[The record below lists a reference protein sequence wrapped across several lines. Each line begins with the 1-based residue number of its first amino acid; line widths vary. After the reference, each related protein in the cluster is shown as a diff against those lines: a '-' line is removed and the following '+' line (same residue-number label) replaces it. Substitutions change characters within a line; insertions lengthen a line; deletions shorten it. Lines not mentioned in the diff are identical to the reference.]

1 MNKWKTGL
9 EEILYT
15 SVPVSTALI
24 ARRWRQLK
32 WQLKCQLTDERVDT
46 QTRTPAG
53 IHTHTHTLAH
63 TLAPTMEYHLSQLWW
78 CRPVITACGRIKQEE
93 IESKDSMGYKVRP
106 CLKNDMDEP
115 WEHFAK

>member
-1 MNKWKTGL
+1 
-9 EEILYT
+9 
-15 SVPVSTALI
+15 
-24 ARRWRQLK
+24 
-32 WQLKCQLTDERVDT
+32 
-46 QTRTPAG
+46 
-53 IHTHTHTLAH
+53 
-63 TLAPTMEYHLSQLWW
+63 MEYHLSQLWW